1 MKPALFGL
9 DSSSFFWR
17 KFHHDVVFVWDLVV
31 DYVWYWIWCCTWLL
45 KVFMRWN
52 ECTAMN
58 ELGTKITLSLCH
70 RALWL
75 LWWRMIIL
83 LVHLAKVLVKQEGL
97 RYYVV
102 SYLGT
107 YLDGD
112 RFRFTVI
119 LFWKLYIFDFVWST
133 WECRDMKW
141 SKSKIKYF
149 LTSILWRFFYKC
161 DSILPKDNEPYP
173 MINLKS
179 DERRRRRRTTTDI
192 SISLYCTGPGY
203 PRS

>member
-1 MKPALFGL
+1 ML
-9 DSSSFFWR
+9 
-17 KFHHDVVFVWDLVV
+17 
-31 DYVWYWIWCCTWLL
+31 YWIA
-45 KVFMRWN
+45 KSFYEWN
-52 ECTAMN
+52 EWTAMN

-70 RALWL
+70 LALWL

-119 LFWKLYIFDFVWST
+119 LFRKLYIFDFCVINMRMSWY
-133 WECRDMKW
+133 EMI
-141 SKSKIKYF
+141 KIKNKIFPYLYSVTIF
-149 LTSILWRFFYKC
+149 LRG
-161 DSILPKDNEPYP
+161 DSILPKDNEPYILWLTLKV
-173 MINLKS
+173 MREEEEEQQQDEIILKLSCNSSNLLPK
-179 DERRRRRRTTTDI
+179 
-192 SISLYCTGPGY
+192 LG
-203 PRS
+203 